1 MYGYKGVV
9 MNNLITVVKQQF
21 VIKNGLRPFFH
32 TLSLLIL
39 ITPVAVSADRFDP
52 PSLSIPLQD
61 FETRL
66 DGNIFN
72 VDFLL
77 AHVIGNA
84 KKTVRETGEIIDAA
98 GAILGDTAVFTN
110 IAVGQTGTG
119 TTGANAG
126 SVVIPAGTTADT
138 IIVINEIDGD
148 NIAIQR

>member
-1 MYGYKGVV
+1 MDKLGVTV
-9 MNNLITVVKQQF
+9 MNILISVVKQLF
-21 VIKNGLRPFFH
+21 KLTYGVAPFIRA
-32 TLSLLIL
+32 LSLLIL
-39 ITPVAVSADRFDP
+39 IIPVTASADRFDP
-52 PSLSIPLQD
+52 PSLNVPLLD

-98 GAILGDTAVFTN
+98 QAVVGNTAVFTN
-110 IAVGQTGTG
+110 IGVGQTGTG

-126 SVVIPAGTTADT
+126 SVIIPPGTTADT

-148 NIAIQR
+148 NVAIQR

>member
-1 MYGYKGVV
+1 MYGYIKGVSV
-9 MNNLITVVKQQF
+9 MNILITVLKQLF
-21 VIKNGLRPFFH
+21 KLTYDVAPFIR
-32 TLSLLIL
+32 TLSFIIL
-39 ITPVAVSADRFDP
+39 IIPVAVSADRFDP
-52 PSLSIPLQD
+52 PTLNIPLQD

-66 DGNIFN
+66 EGNLFN

-98 GAILGDTAVFTN
+98 QGIIGDTAVFTN
-110 IAVGQTGTG
+110 INVGQTE